1 MDGQQYSTAA
11 IDELMSVV
19 RRVQQQAKAQA
30 EMPLVVCVHF
40 AFAGL
45 ACAAFAASVLAKVAG
60 LSTGDEYTDKFGF
73 SCITSIMFFAVGSLM
88 IERKRGE
95 LAGGVIGRAL
105 VACGLWVMSA
115 QSYEFMQ
122 KAKSCE
128 IQQDLLAKRK
138 ATPVSD
144 VQFVALRSMQCKNGM
159 VIEWEPC
166 DDGTTRPVSVARGCS
181 WASRDRVQ
189 SGIADANGQGGG
201 VDSMPRGTSG
211 ITTGTNGDAATF

>member
-1 MDGQQYSTAA
+1 MDGQYSTAA

-19 RRVQQQAKAQA
+19 RKVQEQAKTQA
-30 EMPLVVCVHF
+30 KMPLVVRVHF

-45 ACAAFAASVLAKVAG
+45 ACAAFAVSVLAKVAG

-73 SCITSIMFFAVGSLM
+73 SCITSVMFFAVGSLM

-95 LAGGVIGRAL
+95 LAGGAIGRAL

-128 IQQDLLAKRK
+128 IQHDLLAKRK
-138 ATPVSD
+138 ATPVS
-144 VQFVALRSMQCKNGM
+144 QFVSLQEYEFRTPKSCVKWSKENDRRPG
-159 VIEWEPC
+159 
-166 DDGTTRPVSVARGCS
+166 PVSVVYRRTGFTVDATGRSVGGNPVQHGTIIGLPGGAPDRP
-181 WASRDRVQ
+181 ASTDGSQ
-189 SGIADANGQGGG
+189 S
-201 VDSMPRGTSG
+201 
-211 ITTGTNGDAATF
+211 F